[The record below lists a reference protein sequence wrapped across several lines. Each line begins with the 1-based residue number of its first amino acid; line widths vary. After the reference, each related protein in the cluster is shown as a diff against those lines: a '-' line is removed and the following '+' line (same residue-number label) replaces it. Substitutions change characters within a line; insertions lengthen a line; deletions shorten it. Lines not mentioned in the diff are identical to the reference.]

1 MNWGKQT
8 SLMKKDQDGFCPI
21 KGIYEKLST
30 VLEKKG
36 SVCLDDGRLL
46 NINLFWVYRFLKKA

>member
-1 MNWGKQT
+1 
-8 SLMKKDQDGFCPI
+8 MKKDQDGFCPI

-30 VLEKKG
+30 VLEKK

-46 NINLFWVYRFLKKA
+46 NINLFWVYRTLS